1 MKNKIYTSAPLPFQ
15 GQKRF
20 FIQAFKAVLTEFKS
34 TGIDTVV
41 DLFGG
46 SGLLSHASK
55 RLFPELRVIY
65 NDYDNYH
72 IRLDS
77 VDSTNY
83 ILSVIRSLVDSVPPS
98 KKVPDDIKE
107 KILKFIKDKEYEGYY
122 IDYLTLSASI
132 LFSGR
137 YVSNFEE
144 LKKATLYNKVSKNKY
159 NATGYVDGL
168 EVVKYDYFELLK
180 QFSGKSGVLFVADPP
195 YLSTSVSSYKT
206 ARYWRLTDYLNILSL
221 LRENN
226 YVYFTSDKGCL
237 IELLDWISSVY
248 PDMDICKG
256 SKIVSREVI
265 INKDAK
271 YKDIMLYR
279 CK

>member
-20 FIQAFKAVLTEFKS
+20 FIQAFKAVLTEFKAA
-34 TGIDTVV
+34 GIDTVV

-46 SGLLSHASK
+46 SGLLSHVSK
-55 RLFPELRVIY
+55 RLFPDLRVIY
-65 NDYDNYH
+65 NDYDDYH

-83 ILSVIRSLVDSVPPS
+83 ILSVIRSLVDSVPPL
-98 KKVPDDIKE
+98 KKVPNDIKG
-107 KILKFIKDKEYEGYY
+107 KILKFIKDKECEGYC

-132 LFSGR
+132 LFSGC
-137 YVSNFEE
+137 YVSSFEE

-159 NATGYVDGL
+159 NATGYIDGL
-168 EVVKYDYFELLK
+168 EVVKYDYFELAK
-180 QFSGKSGVLFVADPP
+180 QFSGKPGVLFIVDPP
-195 YLSTSVSSYKT
+195 YLSTDVSSYKIDT
-206 ARYWRLTDYLNILSL
+206 YWRLTDYLNILPL

-237 IELLDWISSVY
+237 IDLIDWISSVC

-256 SKIVSREVI
+256 SKMASREVI
-265 INKDAK
+265 INKGAK